1 MDEMRAFAFGF
12 TVAAAF
18 GPIALL
24 LIHTGMARG
33 LGGALPAATG
43 VAAADFLYS
52 LIAFAGGSSLAAAL
66 HGERL
71 GVGVAG
77 SGILIAFSL
86 WMLWGSR
93 AKPPDRSEQRA
104 GRSAAGFTRTFL
116 LTLANPLTV
125 LLFVGFSG
133 QLPLSVGWARAAYFS
148 ALIFL
153 GSLPVQIGYAMLGST
168 LRDLAHDGPLAN
180 AVNRVSSAGILLFGI
195 YGILHALYGI

>member
-1 MDEMRAFAFGF
+1 MDKMRAFAFGF

-18 GPIALL
+18 GPMALL

-33 LGGALPAATG
+33 LAGTLPAATG
-43 VAAADFLYS
+43 VAAADFVYS
-52 LIAFAGGSSLAAAL
+52 LIAFAGGSTIAAAL

-71 GVGVAG
+71 TFGVAG
-77 SGILIAFSL
+77 SGILIALGL

-93 AKPPDRSEQRA
+93 AKASDRSEQRPN
-104 GRSAAGFTRTFL
+104 RSTAGFRQTFL
-116 LTLANPLTV
+116 LTLGNPLTV

-133 QLPLSVGWARAAYFS
+133 QLPLFMGWAQAAYFS

-168 LRDLAHDGPLAN
+168 LRDLVRDGPLAS
-180 AVNRVSSAGILLFGI
+180 AVNQASSAGILLFGI
-195 YGILHALYGI
+195 YGVLRALYGM